1 MFLKSIIIIRLSLHR
16 VQLSKA
22 SQFTQYKSIH
32 WIHSRR
38 KLICW
43 KISLNL
49 STKFLDSL
57 VFGSAQSLY
66 CSSSLD
72 SLSISQYLILI
83 SPGLLQILMFTG
95 FTSIHFSNSRSGHLW
110 GIIQLLGCINL
121 LGLGQ
126 N

>member
-16 VQLSKA
+16 VHLSKA
-22 SQFTQYKSIH
+22 SQFTQYKLIL
-32 WIHSRR
+32 SRR
-38 KLICW
+38 KSICW
-43 KISLNL
+43 SLEISLNL

-83 SPGLLQILMFTG
+83 SPGLLQILIFTG
-95 FTSIHFSNSRSGHLW
+95 FTLIHCSNSRSEHLW

-121 LGLGQ
+121 LGLLQ